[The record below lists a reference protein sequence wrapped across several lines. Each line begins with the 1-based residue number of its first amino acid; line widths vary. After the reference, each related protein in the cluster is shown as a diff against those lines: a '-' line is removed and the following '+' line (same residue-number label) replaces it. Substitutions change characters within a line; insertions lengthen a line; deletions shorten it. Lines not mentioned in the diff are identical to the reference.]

1 MGATPLNGGNWG
13 LLGCGGASSGVDPS
27 AEGCVKG
34 ATAAQPVPLDPG
46 GPRPRKGRGP
56 GGTVAAGLP
65 ALRPPAGLWA
75 CVQSAPAGARPLW
88 AGLLRGGA
96 RPEGL
101 PYWADGQGAAWKEE
115 EGGGRA

>member
-1 MGATPLNGGNWG
+1 MVGTGGSLAVEVPPLGLTPQPE
-13 LLGCGGASSGVDPS
+13 CS
-27 AEGCVKG
+27 VKG
-34 ATAAQPVPLDPG
+34 ATATRPVPLDPG
-46 GPRPRKGRGP
+46 GPPPRKGRGP
-56 GGTVAAGLP
+56 GGTVTAGLL
-65 ALRPPAGLWA
+65 ALRPLAGLRA
-75 CVQSAPAGARPLW
+75 CVQSAPAGAGPPW